1 MSKKIPVA
9 RAIHILTTSFDDNK
23 SVNYVVKQDAKRV
36 ERIEQLMVYALKVS
50 KAFGQPWVSGDQNAF
65 ALVVY
70 PHQRKS
76 TLSSLMWDLDLA
88 LKVVGLG
95 NVPKVA
101 RREKLIHENLP
112 KTPFAHLWFVGVA
125 PEAQGH
131 GVGTKFLQEILN
143 HYDNEQLPVY
153 LETSTERNLPL
164 YQRLGFETY
173 NTIDL
178 SFPLYQM
185 RRPVGAKGV

>member
-1 MSKKIPVA
+1 MSNKIPVG

-36 ERIEQLMVYALKVS
+36 ERMEKLMEYALKVS
-50 KAFGQPWVSGDQNAF
+50 KAFGRVWISNDQNAV

-70 PHQRKS
+70 PHQKK
-76 TLSSLMWDLDLA
+76 TTFSSLRWDVELA
-88 LKVVGLG
+88 LNVVGIS
-95 NVPKVA
+95 NVAKVA
-101 RREKLIHENLP
+101 RREERIHEHLP

-125 PEAQGH
+125 PEAQGQ

-143 HYDNEQLPVY
+143 HYDQEQLPVY

-164 YQRLGFETY
+164 YQRLGFEIY

-185 RRPVGAKGV
+185 RRPVGG